1 MVASGI
7 DPDRTLI
14 HILGNDTR
22 VFRQEEQLS
31 VVNYVLFYKTDTQ
44 IYLSVD
50 EKTIKNIFVETPVV
64 IPYNA
69 EIFCIN
75 HGDQMVFLIWNHKC
89 VRGRGPWC
97 SGWSCLLW
105 KTEIAGSSPALVLKF
120 QRNKMFLPHSL
131 VHIQYYGEPS
141 LSRGSGLGLRPPGLE
156 FQIPCLEGS
165 VISSISPSPRGS
177 AAWSRLAYMCTN
189 LA

>member
-64 IPYNA
+64 IPYND

-75 HGDQMVFLIWNHKC
+75 HGDQMVFFN
-89 VRGRGPWC
+89 
-97 SGWSCLLW
+97 
-105 KTEIAGSSPALVLKF
+105 LK
-120 QRNKMFLPHSL
+120 S
-131 VHIQYYGEPS
+131 
-141 LSRGSGLGLRPPGLE
+141 
-156 FQIPCLEGS
+156 
-165 VISSISPSPRGS
+165 
-177 AAWSRLAYMCTN
+177 
-189 LA
+189 